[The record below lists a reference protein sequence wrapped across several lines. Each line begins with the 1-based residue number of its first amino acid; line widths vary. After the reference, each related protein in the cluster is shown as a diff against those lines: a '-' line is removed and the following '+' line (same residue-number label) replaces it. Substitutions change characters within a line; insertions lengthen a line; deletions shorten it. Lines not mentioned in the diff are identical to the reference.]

1 MMGALMS
8 ALSGAWLTLRCI
20 CRGIAVLLE
29 FLFTAV
35 LWITGAALVI
45 GVLIAVPPLW
55 LIVILL
61 FLLLIK

>member
-1 MMGALMS
+1 MEVLKGLLNGIWFTLKCVCHVIAAL
-8 ALSGAWLTLRCI
+8 LQ
-20 CRGIAVLLE
+20 

-55 LIVILL
+55 IVILL
-61 FLLLIK
+61 LTLLLIK